1 MILHKWVHVDLCKI
15 TWQTEN
21 FEYNRVTNK
30 RKEWLAWCSEN
41 TTTWNRNLSKGLKT
55 KRNFRSAKCWCWSN
69 SALFRCAPLIDQHMR
84 LCRESYNKPARVHIY
99 ISFSAPHL
107 KCGALFLCVCQR
119 WHEKDLLW
127 LWWENQ
133 YQGRSSFAYLSSWA
147 IISREYHWTE
157 FVFLILCADI
167 TDIFAA
173 ELWHYFVS
181 VIEIRPLNTP
191 T

>member
-1 MILHKWVHVDLCKI
+1 MILHKWVHFDLCKI

-99 ISFSAPHL
+99 RFRHRTWSA
-107 KCGALFLCVCQR
+107 ALFFLSKSISTYER
-119 WHEKDLLW
+119 LIFWKLPII
-127 LWWENQ
+127 
-133 YQGRSSFAYLSSWA
+133 LSSMSTA
-147 IISREYHWTE
+147 L
-157 FVFLILCADI
+157 VFLSDKC
-167 TDIFAA
+167 
-173 ELWHYFVS
+173 
-181 VIEIRPLNTP
+181 
-191 T
+191 